1 MYTNELTKIARDST
15 LQSSDQLV
23 ALAKSRLL
31 EQEYLTR
38 KYQDAAPNLFRLIKR
53 LVKLSTEKE
62 VTYRTVTVI
71 SQLVIYT
78 SQKKN
83 LFQFSMSLY
92 LYACSY
98 PKRVMNILNRAGLSV
113 SYDTLIRGLRRAAE
127 ESLQTTRDLVRS
139 SPEGISKFYLIYD
152 NINFPNRVGQQAL
165 DNRDRFINATSG
177 ALGVLHDE
185 YHITIEDDITR
196 DAMK

>member
-83 LFQFSMSLY
+83 LFQFSMGLY
-92 LYACSY
+92 LYACGC
-98 PKRVMNILNRAGLSV
+98 PKRVMNVLNRAGLSV
-113 SYDTLIRGLRRAAE
+113 SYDTLIRGLQ
-127 ESLQTTRDLVRS
+127 S
-139 SPEGISKFYLIYD
+139 
-152 NINFPNRVGQQAL
+152 RVT
-165 DNRDRFINATSG
+165 NNA
-177 ALGVLHDE
+177 
-185 YHITIEDDITR
+185 
-196 DAMK
+196 

>member
-38 KYQDAAPNLFRLIKR
+38 KYQDAAPNLFRFIKR

-62 VTYRTVTVI
+62 VMYRTVTVI

-83 LFQFSMSLY
+83 LFQFSMGLY
-92 LYACSY
+92 LYACGCS
-98 PKRVMNILNRAGLSV
+98 KCVMNILNRAGLSV
-113 SYDTLIRGLRRAAE
+113 SYDTLIRGLCRAAE
-127 ESLQTTRDLVRS
+127 ESLQTT
-139 SPEGISKFYLIYD
+139 
-152 NINFPNRVGQQAL
+152 
-165 DNRDRFINATSG
+165 
-177 ALGVLHDE
+177 
-185 YHITIEDDITR
+185 
-196 DAMK
+196 